1 MNVFKNFA
9 SCLAIVIL
17 ALLSQQTLA
26 QGMSGK
32 TVRVVVPFA
41 AGGPADLLARL
52 LAEQIGR
59 AQGPT
64 MVIENRT
71 GASGLIGTE
80 AVARAAP
87 DGNTIMIINSNFVI
101 NAILRPSVTYN
112 PLTSF
117 EPICLLANLPM
128 VLVVNSSSAFR
139 SLGEFLAAARARPG
153 ELTFA
158 SFGPG
163 TPNHIAEEALKRAAK
178 VNWTYVP
185 FPAGDAPAVSALLGG
200 HITILLATYSGVMEQ
215 LKAGT
220 LRPLAVTERVRI
232 APLPDVPTVAESGYQ
247 GFAESGS
254 KDFEA
259 AGWLGVVA
267 PATTSK
273 EAIAHLSTLF
283 MSALNAPEITSKLLP
298 QGLYPVG
305 TCGADFGSYIR
316 KQYEE
321 YGRVIREANIKA
333 E

>member
-1 MNVFKNFA
+1 MTKFKNLA
-9 SCLAIVIL
+9 SWLAIAVST
-17 ALLSQQTLA
+17 LLSQEVLA
-26 QGMSGK
+26 QVVTGK
-32 TVRVVVPFA
+32 TVRIVVPFA
-41 AGGPADLLARL
+41 AGGPADLIARL

-59 AQGPT
+59 TQGT
-64 MVIENRT
+64 AMVIENRT
-71 GASGLIGTE
+71 GASGVIGTE
-80 AVARAAP
+80 AVSRGAP
-87 DGNTIMIINSNFVI
+87 DGNTILIINNSFVI

-117 EPICLLANLPM
+117 EPICLLANLPL

-139 SLGEFLAAARARPG
+139 SLADFLVVARARPG

-163 TPNHIAEEALKRAAK
+163 TPNHIAEESLKRAAK

-185 FPAGDAPAVSALLGG
+185 YPGGDAPAVAALLGG
-200 HITILLATYSGVMEQ
+200 HITVLLATYSGVMEQ

-232 APLPDVPTVAESGYQ
+232 APLPDVPTVAESGYA
-247 GFAESGS
+247 GFAEAGY

-259 AGWLGVVA
+259 SGWIGVVA
-267 PATTSK
+267 PARTSK

-283 MSALNAPEITSKLLP
+283 MSALNAPEMTSKLLP
-298 QGLYPVG
+298 QGLYPIG

>member
-1 MNVFKNFA
+1 MTKFKNVA
-9 SCLAIVIL
+9 SCLAIAVS
-17 ALLSQQTLA
+17 ALLSQEGLA
-26 QGMSGK
+26 QGVTAK

-41 AGGPADLLARL
+41 AGGPADLIARL

-59 AQGPT
+59 TQGT
-64 MVIENRT
+64 AMVIENRT
-71 GASGLIGTE
+71 GASGVIGTE
-80 AVARAAP
+80 AVSRGAP
-87 DGNTIMIINSNFVI
+87 DGNTILIINNSFVI
-101 NAILRPSVTYN
+101 NAILRSSVTYN

-117 EPICLLANLPM
+117 EPICLLANLPL
-128 VLVVNSSSAFR
+128 VLVVNSSSALR
-139 SLGEFLAAARARPG
+139 SLADFLAVARARPG

-163 TPNHIAEEALKRAAK
+163 TPNHIAEESLKRAAK

-185 FPAGDAPAVSALLGG
+185 YPGGDAPAVAALLGG
-200 HITILLATYSGVMEQ
+200 HITVLLATYSGVMEQ

-232 APLPDVPTVAESGYQ
+232 APLPDVPTVAESGCA
-247 GFAESGS
+247 GFAEVGY

-259 AGWLGVVA
+259 SGWIGVVA
-267 PATTSK
+267 PARTSK

-283 MSALNAPEITSKLLP
+283 MSALNAPEMTSKLLP